1 MPYQV
6 QNDDKL
12 KQAANLVAAAVKID
26 SDTDDAY
33 DPYAEDYMSDEDAD
47 VDKTEVNLS
56 SMVEALVP
64 TARSEGARAAKVSS
78 TVQNPS

>member
-1 MPYQV
+1 V

-12 KQAANLVAAAVKID
+12 KQAANLVAAAVQID
-26 SDTDDAY
+26 SDTDDTY
-33 DPYAEDYMSDEDAD
+33 DPYAEDYLSDEDAA